1 MLLFTPMKML
11 VRSILEEKPNISL
24 MGAKKAEAPL
34 LSPQG
39 GRSHAECLSMG
50 VLSSGTSPDGI
61 FPPWGDER
69 GAFAANTQLRM
80 LTMRLNTMVWVA
92 SPQYAMP
99 LYAITMPTMPDTRRE
114 QSPMMASSFC
124 FICRKR
130 MARGTMLNEAMK
142 KPKK

>member
-1 MLLFTPMKML
+1 
-11 VRSILEEKPNISL
+11 